1 MLVRFQNICV
11 IKFVTFGFISRT
23 RDKNLIRLGSD
34 YGGWWLTK
42 EVLENKSKKRILI
55 SAGLGFDVTFDE
67 ALLREG
73 IEVIGLDPLKDS
85 IKYATSV
92 LEIYPKFTG
101 INSGLWKSTGLEKF
115 FPPKNQTHDSWS
127 ATNLQGAAAVDYKEL
142 SVVSINDLFQKYPQ
156 LDSSDYCAL
165 KMDIEGSEIEVIP
178 TIIHFR
184 RKFDLVAIEM
194 DFLSLIPFLSVWKRI
209 RMILKARKLLHGLS
223 KRSYK
228 LVLNENFNFIWI

>member
-1 MLVRFQNICV
+1 MLVKFQNFCV

-42 EVLENKSKKRILI
+42 EVLEDKSKKRILI

-73 IEVIGLDPLKDS
+73 IEVIGLDPLEDS
-85 IKYATSV
+85 IKYANRV
-92 LEIYPKFTG
+92 LGIYPKFTS
-101 INSGLWKSTGLEKF
+101 INSGLWKSTGIEKF

-127 ATNLQGAAAVDYKEL
+127 ATNLQGASAIDYKEL

-156 LDSSDYCAL
+156 LDSNDYCAI

-178 TIIHFR
+178 TIIHFGK
-184 RKFDLVAIEM
+184 KFDLIAIEM
-194 DFLSLIPFLSVWKRI
+194 DFLSLIPFVSVWKRM
-209 RMILKARKLLHGLS
+209 RTILKARKLLLGLS
-223 KRSYK
+223 KKGYK
-228 LVLNENFNFIWI
+228 LVLCDNFNFIWI